1 LNLTN
6 VRAIARKEFYHLIR
20 DFRSLYLAF
29 FIPLLLI
36 LMFGY
41 ALSLDVDNVRTV
53 VVDHDKSRLSRDFI
67 GKLNASPYFDIIGH
81 LHDSRSVSNYLDNGW
96 TTMAVI
102 IPPDLTRDIKADREA
117 RIQVLLDGSDPNFAG
132 LSKGYIT
139 SFVESYNRD
148 LLDDYLNRKGMGEL
162 KPPVEGRLR
171 VWFNEDL
178 ESRNFIV
185 PGIIA
190 IIIMI
195 VGVIL
200 TSLVIAREYENGT
213 METIRSLPVSAGEF
227 LIGKAIPYFFIGL
240 IDVLVAVL
248 MGQILFGVIMKS
260 SFWLMVLASVI
271 YLWVALSLGLLI
283 SVITKAQLAAN
294 QIAILVSFLPAMLLS
309 DFVFPVGNMPKI
321 LQAITYIVPARYY
334 INILNGLYLRNLD
347 FSYLWPSYLVL
358 TLMFIVLTNIAF
370 IKLKKEGL

>member
-309 DFVFPVGNMPKI
+309 DFVFPVANMPKI